1 MESNLNQRVTAS
13 RPVDKSVEAYKAW
26 IMEIARRL
34 TTEPTKIQ
42 LTEAEWIASR
52 TEFWNEKSNRHVK
65 ENNRTEEVAIPAR

>member
-1 MESNLNQRVTAS
+1 MENNLNQRITAS

-26 IMEIARRL
+26 ILEIAKRL
-34 TTEPTKIQ
+34 TTDPSKIQ

-65 ENNRTEEVAIPAR
+65 ENYRTEEVPIPAR